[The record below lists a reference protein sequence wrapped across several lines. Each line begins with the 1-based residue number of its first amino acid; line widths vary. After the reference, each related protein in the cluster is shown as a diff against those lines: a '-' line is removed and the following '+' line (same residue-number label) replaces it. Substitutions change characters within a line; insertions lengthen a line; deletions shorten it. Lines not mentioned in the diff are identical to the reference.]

1 MHFGVLGPVEV
12 RSRGKLIDLG
22 GPRQAALLAVLLL
35 DSDGPVLVERIIDLL
50 WADRPPR
57 DRSAVQVY
65 VSRLRRTLRGAGA
78 DRFGVA
84 VATTPAGYLLR
95 LGSAALDAQ
104 RFRERLSEAQARQPG
119 EDAVPLLREA
129 LQLWRGPALAGL
141 PDPVRQPAAG
151 LEEARLNALEDLMDL
166 EIQAGRHDAVVRY
179 PLRERL
185 RAALM
190 LGLYRAGRKAEALD
204 AFASLAEHLADELGV
219 DPAPAVRDLH
229 VAILRDDPDL
239 DAPPPARGGAG
250 PVRPAQLPTVAAH
263 FTGRDEHLL
272 ELDGLLAA
280 GERGAPAIGAIAGTA
295 GVGKTAL
302 AIYWGHRV
310 RHRFPD
316 GQLYVNLRGFDP
328 GPTVRPVEALAQF
341 LRALG
346 VPAQEVPVEL
356 DEAASR

>member
-35 DSDGPVLVERIIDLL
+35 DSDGPVLVERISEL
-50 WADRPPR
+50 
-57 DRSAVQVY
+57 
-65 VSRLRRTLRGAGA
+65 
-78 DRFGVA
+78 
-84 VATTPAGYLLR
+84 
-95 LGSAALDAQ
+95 
-104 RFRERLSEAQARQPG
+104 LSEAQARQPG

-141 PDPVRQPAAG
+141 PDPVRQLAAG

-166 EIQAGRHDAVVRY
+166 EIQAGRHTDVLDTLHDAVVRY

-190 LGLYRAGRKAEALD
+190 LGLYRAGRKAAALD

-356 DEAASR
+356 DEAASRYRSLLADQRMLVVLDNARSPEQVRPLLPGSATSVVLVTSRDRLGG

>member
-104 RFRERLSEAQARQPG
+104 RFRELLSEAQARQPG

-141 PDPVRQPAAG
+141 PDPVRQLAAG

-166 EIQAGRHDAVVRY
+166 EIQAGRHTDVLDTLHDAVVRY

-204 AFASLAEHLADELGV
+204 ASAVGYPLRDALRAASISGSNPAGARPGAWDGSAARAKNLPTSLAS
-219 DPAPAVRDLH
+219 
-229 VAILRDDPDL
+229 
-239 DAPPPARGGAG
+239 
-250 PVRPAQLPTVAAH
+250 T
-263 FTGRDEHLL
+263 
-272 ELDGLLAA
+272 
-280 GERGAPAIGAIAGTA
+280 
-295 GVGKTAL
+295 
-302 AIYWGHRV
+302 
-310 RHRFPD
+310 
-316 GQLYVNLRGFDP
+316 
-328 GPTVRPVEALAQF
+328 
-341 LRALG
+341 
-346 VPAQEVPVEL
+346 
-356 DEAASR
+356 